1 MEVSIDVLSVHYDA
15 EIWGPIDPNSF
26 NPSRFSSNIK
36 RNPAA
41 FLSFGIGPRSCIGMK
56 FALIELKLALINLI
70 QKYQIL
76 PGTDF
81 PDELDFIE
89 GKGFVY
95 FIYLISKRMM
105 KLKILFHESR
115 NYSWTKI
122 SYSSCLQKKN

>member
-56 FALIELKLALINLI
+56 FALIELKLVLIDLI
-70 QKYQIL
+70 QKYQVL

-81 PDELDFIE
+81 PGELDFVE
-89 GKGFVY
+89 GTSVSIF
-95 FIYLISKRMM
+95 YLFEIQTND
-105 KLKILFHESR
+105 E
-115 NYSWTKI
+115 T
-122 SYSSCLQKKN
+122 